1 MDATQITE
9 VAADTRDPRAGLRA
23 VMSLR
28 ALIERLEL
36 AQVEAGLR
44 AGMSWQDVADALG
57 VSRQAVHKK
66 YAKKIDRTIPVP
78 RRNQ

>member
-1 MDATQITE
+1 MESAQIADL
-9 VAADTRDPRAGLRA
+9 AADTRDPRAGLRA
-23 VMSLR
+23 VTSLR
-28 ALIERLEL
+28 ALIERLEF

-66 YAKKIDRTIPVP
+66 YAKRIDQSIPVP